1 MTKASAVASMD
12 RSIRKFNP
20 GTFQSDKEIIQQ
32 FVVRQREFNTV
43 LEVLRDNLDAS
54 SCQHVLVVAP
64 RGRGKTMLLAR
75 IAAELRT
82 NGTLSRH
89 MWPVRLMEESQ
100 EIFTLADFWLEVLFY
115 LAQECSVRA
124 PELARE
130 LRDAHTA
137 FAKRWREDN
146 LEHYVRATVLEASD
160 RLHKRLVLMVENLQ
174 ELCRN
179 VDNDF
184 GWKLRQ
190 TLQTEPQIM
199 LLATATCRFRELD
212 DAEQSFFELFRIVY
226 LAPLSTSE
234 CQRLWQ
240 VASADKATERE
251 IRPLEILTGGSP
263 RLLVIVAG
271 FARHGSLNQLMEE
284 LVRLIDDHTEYF
296 RGHLEILAKTERRV
310 FLAIMDLWQ
319 PSSTGEIAAR
329 ARLDVRT
336 TSTMLGRLVER
347 GAVVAEGGGGKRQ
360 YTAAERLYCIYYK
373 LRRERDEAAI
383 VSNLI
388 HFMAVFYRET
398 ELAEIF
404 VRLALE
410 AAVSSTIQEGIARA
424 IHDDPQIV
432 SVFRDVRLPDIE
444 PETNQDMATA
454 MELLSEGYGQWKQGR
469 TAEAVATLNKAIAIC
484 SDREDPKF
492 QSLVAVAFRGKA
504 TLSQELGELET
515 AIEAYDEVVARLG
528 VSSVLESQV
537 TVARALVCTGC
548 IHHQLGNIEA
558 AIDATAT
565 VVRLFGSNGAPELQK
580 LMAQSL
586 ALQGACRIEGS
597 EFELAITAFE
607 AIVERFGSSDTPELQ
622 QQVAGALL
630 AKCISQLELG
640 AFETAA
646 VTSDILIEQFGSS
659 DTPELQKQV
668 AGALFYKCISQ
679 LKLGA
684 FETAAVTSDILIE
697 QFGSSDTPELQE
709 QVAWALLYKGLL
721 QFHLGEFKAAVATYD
736 NMFGRFGSSSTP
748 ELQQLA
754 AQALVTKCTMQRRLH
769 KFKAALKTA
778 KEMVK
783 HFGVS
788 DTPRLQKLVV
798 QILIEKG
805 KIQTAIGHSGKAL
818 RIYDELNHRL
828 GTVKSQLRS
837 QVDTHSKELQWR
849 SEWVRTQAL
858 QVHGMQ
864 GVAMDTF
871 RTVYAEFQPGN
882 DAMMRE
888 MQVQVPELI
897 ANGASV
903 HDIVEILETDT
914 NKSGKLTPLV
924 CALHQLAGKSVRAP
938 AEVLEVAA
946 DILAQIELNRRI

>member
-226 LAPLSTSE
+226 LEPLSTSE

-240 VASADKATERE
+240 VASADQATERE

-329 ARLDVRT
+329 ARLNVRT

-347 GAVVAEGGGGKRQ
+347 GAVLAEGGGGKRQ

-404 VRLALE
+404 ARLNRE

-424 IHDDPQIV
+424 MHDDPQIV
-432 SVFRDVRLPDIE
+432 SVFRDLRPPDIE
-444 PETNQDMATA
+444 PETNQAMATVA
-454 MELLSEGYGQWKQGR
+454 ELLNEGYGQWEQNR
-469 TAEAVATLNKAIAIC
+469 ASEAVATFNKAIEIC

-492 QSLVAVAFRGKA
+492 QRLGAVAFLEKA
-504 TLSQELGELET
+504 TLSWELGELET
-515 AIEAYDEVVARLG
+515 AIDAYGEVVARLG
-528 VSSVLESQV
+528 VSNVPESQV
-537 TVARALVCTGC
+537 MVARALLSTGC
-548 IHHQLGNIEA
+548 IHHQLGNTEA
-558 AIDATAT
+558 VIDATAT
-565 VVRLFGSNGAPELQK
+565 VVRFFGSNGAPELQE
-580 LMAQSL
+580 LIAQSL
-586 ALQGACRIEGS
+586 ALQGACRIESS
-597 EFELAITAFE
+597 EFGLAITALE
-607 AIVERFGSSDTPELQ
+607 AIVKRFGSSDTSELQ
-622 QQVAGALL
+622 KQVAWALL
-630 AKCISQLELG
+630 AKCISQLEFG

-646 VTSDILIEQFGSS
+646 
-659 DTPELQKQV
+659 
-668 AGALFYKCISQ
+668 A
-679 LKLGA
+679 
-684 FETAAVTSDILIE
+684 TADILIE

-721 QFHLGEFKAAVATYD
+721 QSHLGEFKATVATYD
-736 NMFGRFGSSSTP
+736 NMFERFGSSSTP
-748 ELQQLA
+748 ELQQRA

-783 HFGVS
+783 HFGAS
-788 DTPRLQKLVV
+788 DTPELQKLVV
-798 QILIEKG
+798 QILIEQG
-805 KIQTAIGHSGKAL
+805 RVQTAIGHSRKAL
-818 RIYDELNHRL
+818 RTCNELNHRL
-828 GTVKSQLRS
+828 GILKNQLHS
-837 QVDTHSKELQWR
+837 QVDTESDTESSELQWQSR
-849 SEWVRTQAL
+849 WVRTQAL
-858 QVHGMQ
+858 QICGRQ
-864 GVAMDTF
+864 DLAMDTF
-871 RTVYAEFQPGN
+871 RVVYAEFQPGS
-882 DAMMRE
+882 DSMMRE
-888 MQVQVPELI
+888 MQVQVLDLI

-903 HDIVEILETDT
+903 HDLVEILETDT
-914 NKSGKLTPLV
+914 NKSETLAPLV
-924 CALHQLAGKSVRAP
+924 CALHQLAGKLVRAP
-938 AEVLEVAA
+938 AEVLAVAA
-946 DILAQIELNRRI
+946 DLLAQRELNQKT